1 MDLRN
6 WKQHYRSLKTEAGLS
21 RIALAGSGLALAVLA
36 FMALNQEKIVVI
48 QPWTLQRAGWV
59 GQDSASQSYKEAW
72 GLALAQ
78 MLGNVNAGN
87 LKFISERLGPLLPL
101 EIYQDYMTTLTAQA
115 SQLEENRITTRF
127 EPSRIVYEKSSD
139 KVFVYGKYYT
149 KSPGI
154 REQKSERTYEFVIG
168 MDAYLPQ
175 VMSIDT
181 YEDEPRTERR
191 LETLRRRAE
200 KTKDQKKD

>member
-6 WKQHYRSLKTEAGLS
+6 WKQHYCSLKTEAGLS
-21 RIALAGSGLALAVLA
+21 HIALAGSGLALAVLA

-101 EIYQDYMTTLTAQA
+101 EIYQDYIVTNSVKMIHRSRHMKVRMRTGD
-115 SQLEENRITTRF
+115 R
-127 EPSRIVYEKSSD
+127 EPSRLPK
-139 KVFVYGKYYT
+139 
-149 KSPGI
+149 
-154 REQKSERTYEFVIG
+154 RRAQKHSK
-168 MDAYLPQ
+168 
-175 VMSIDT
+175 
-181 YEDEPRTERR
+181 
-191 LETLRRRAE
+191 ETLRGASSA
-200 KTKDQKKD
+200 

>member
-1 MDLRN
+1 MDFRN

-59 GQDSASQSYKEAW
+59 GQESASQSYKEAW

-87 LKFISERLGPLLPL
+87 LKFISDRLGPLLPL

-115 SQLEENRITTRF
+115 AQLEENRITTRF

-154 REQKSERTYEFVIG
+154 KEQKSERTYEFVIG

-175 VMSIDT
+175 VLSIDT

-191 LETLRRRAE
+191 LEMLRRRAE
-200 KTKDQKKD
+200 NAKDHKKD

>member
-48 QPWTLQRAGWV
+48 QPWTMQRAGWV

-87 LKFISERLGPLLPL
+87 LKFISDRLGPLLPL
-101 EIYQDYMTTLTAQA
+101 ETYQDYMTTLTAQA
-115 SQLEENRITTRF
+115 VQLEENRITTRF

-154 REQKSERTYEFVIG
+154 KEQKSERTYEFVIG

-175 VMSIDT
+175 VLSIDT

-191 LETLRRRAE
+191 LEMLRRRAE
-200 KTKDQKKD
+200 NAKDHKKD